1 MEYLPIF
8 INLRNKKCLVVGGG
22 SVALRKINLLLKAQ
36 TKIECIAMNFCDDL
50 IALSKTND
58 IDLVA
63 KHFEPG
69 DIRNY
74 SAIISATNDESL
86 NTLVSKV
93 AHESGIP
100 VNVVDSPDL
109 SSFIIIFF

>member
-22 SVALRKINLLLKAQ
+22 SVALRKINLLLKAK
-36 TKIECIAMNFCDDL
+36 TRIECIALNFCDDL
-50 IALSKTND
+50 IALSKTNE
-58 IDLVA
+58 IALIT
-63 KHFEPG
+63 KHFESG
-69 DIRNY
+69 DIKNY
-74 SAIISATNDESL
+74 SVIISATNDESL
-86 NTLVSKV
+86 NTLVSKI

-109 SSFIIIFF
+109 